1 MPIPIRDANGKVT
14 DYKHDE
20 KGEVVMSRLGE
31 PLLVDLA
38 HAGGGEYYRAGR
50 NAIELERIFEDI
62 NRLEKRQLESKEF
75 TLYKDRYQWFLG
87 MALLLM
93 AFELLVVESRRYRSD
108 EKSVEGEI

>member
-1 MPIPIRDANGKVT
+1 MT
-14 DYKHDE
+14 EYKHDE

-62 NRLEKRQLESKEF
+62 NRLEKRQLESREF

-87 MALLLM
+87 LALLMM
-93 AFELLVVESRRYRSD
+93 AFELLVVESHRSRGDD
-108 EKSVEGEI
+108 ETVEGEV